1 MGYIDKY
8 KKMSDEELVLKYRN
22 GDEKAVEFLLE
33 KYKNLVRKEARAYF
47 LEGADGD
54 DLLQEGMIGLYRA
67 IRDYKSDKNVAFMV
81 FASLCIKRQIKTAV
95 TRSNRLKNKPLN
107 DYVSYDTPI
116 MDEQGEESVLLDV
129 IPSNEDVNPEKLV
142 IEREQSSQLL
152 TEVFDALSKME
163 EEVLELFMEG
173 LSYNEIAELI
183 NKSPKAVDNA
193 MQRIRSKINT
203 IRKNS

>member
-107 DYVSYDTPI
+107 DYVSFDTPI

-152 TEVFDALSKME
+152 TAVFDALSKME
-163 EEVLELFMEG
+163 
-173 LSYNEIAELI
+173 
-183 NKSPKAVDNA
+183 
-193 MQRIRSKINT
+193 
-203 IRKNS
+203 